1 MLSLSSHLRQ
11 SRTAIVRTALRR
23 RHVNNNC
30 SNNTAAAATTTSII
44 GKSSWNDCGG
54 TDIGYNYNSN
64 RWNSSSSSLLSSSA
78 SVMSSNN
85 QEEDDTNNNRHTNF
99 TTLEIPSLSSSLSS
113 SSSHS
118 NLNVT
123 YDEAQSMTNEQIYQK
138 LNELYSVLLTKV
150 PKGFENF
157 LPRNARTGNS
167 GDDNDGEDNK
177 NDNDDDDTKSSNNKE
192 AKAKKS
198 STKKTSKSSKSG
210 GFGSS
215 SNNKRNNEEEQR
227 KKKKKKEDEDMQ
239 QQLIGTTILL
249 IMVLMARSL
258 FEDENGNSA
267 LNGGSDGPEV
277 TWHDFYNYMLTEGDV
292 ERIVVVNKKTA
303 RVYLRPGSRGVP
315 ISASGGNNNNR
326 GGGQFMRQARNAMG
340 LPNSATRGGSG
351 GSVGGGG
358 AHGIDEAWD
367 DGTVM
372 EMNGNGGPNDN
383 TSSMLPSSLGSFG
396 GGSGGNT
403 MRHQQHQHQLV
414 YHFTIGS
421 VESFEDKL
429 TASQQELGISPRDY
443 VPVQYASETNWVLEL
458 IKSAP
463 AIFLIGITA
472 YMLRGMGGMPGSGGG
487 GRGGMGGM
495 FSMGKSNAKL
505 IKKEDVTVTFKDVAG
520 CKEAKREIMEFV
532 DFLQDA
538 TQFTKLGAKIP
549 KGALLTG
556 PPGTGKT
563 LLAKAVAGEAN
574 VPFYSISGSDFLE
587 MFVGV
592 GPSRVRDLFKEA
604 RANAPCIVFID
615 EIDAVGRQRGRGG
628 FGGGNDER
636 ENTLNQL
643 LVEMDGFS
651 PSTGVVVLAGTNRVD
666 ILDKALTRPGRF
678 DRQIT
683 VDLPDLKGRKEVFLI
698 HLDGIKLDGE
708 AEDVAGRLAG
718 LTPGFAGADIANVC
732 NEAAIVAARRKGDS
746 VTMEDFEKATDRI
759 VGGLESNKIMS
770 DDEKS
775 IVAHHEAGHAVAG
788 WFLEHADP
796 LMKVTIIPRS
806 NGALGYAQYLP
817 KEVFLRTED
826 QIMHIVKMALAG
838 RAAEEVFFGRVT
850 TGASD
855 DLRRVTQLVYS
866 TIQVYGMN
874 SRVGQLA
881 FPKDQNEMPG
891 EQKPYSDAT
900 AEAMD
905 EEARTIVAEAYR
917 QTVELITEKKN
928 EVEAI
933 AKLLLEKETITN
945 DDVVDAIGERPFKGH
960 SVYDEFVSQ
969 RKTNKA
975 EKEAKEKEEEEGKAD
990 EKDEDEGNDGLT
1002 PGLAL

>member
-1 MLSLSSHLRQ
+1 MYLRQPHTAIIRAVSRQRYNNVLLQQLSTLSSTIDDINEENQ
-11 SRTAIVRTALRR
+11 KVR
-23 RHVNNNC
+23 C
-30 SNNTAAAATTTSII
+30 
-44 GKSSWNDCGG
+44 
-54 TDIGYNYNSN
+54 YN
-64 RWNSSSSSLLSSSA
+64 SSA
-78 SVMSSNN
+78 SQQALASSLILSDYDREKSKSHQQHNN
-85 QEEDDTNNNRHTNF
+85 VRWSSTLLPSASSISTDQDNRHTNSN
-99 TTLEIPSLSSSLSS
+99 PSNNSNSSAA
-113 SSSHS
+113 
-118 NLNVT
+118 NLNIT
-123 YDEAQSMTNEQIYQK
+123 YEEANKLTNEQILQK
-138 LNELYSVLLTKV
+138 LNELYTLLLTKV

-157 LPRNARTGNS
+157 LPKGARTGGDNS
-167 GDDNDGEDNK
+167 SGGDDNDN
-177 NDNDDDDTKSSNNKE
+177 NDDKNSDKDTKSSSDK
-192 AKAKKS
+192 KDTSKKS
-198 STKKTSKSSKSG
+198 DSKKKKKKTFNSSGG
-210 GFGSS
+210 GFGNN
-215 SNNKRNNEEEQR
+215 NNK
-227 KKKKKKEDEDMQ
+227 KKQQQDRKKKEDEDMQ
-239 QQLIGTTILL
+239 SQLIGTTALL
-249 IMVLMARSL
+249 IAVLMARSI
-258 FEDENGNSA
+258 FDDDV
-267 LNGGSDGPEV
+267 NGGGALGVGNDGPEV
-277 TWHDFYNYMLTEGDV
+277 TWSDFYNYMLTEGDV
-292 ERIVVVNKKTA
+292 DRIVVVNKKTA
-303 RVYLRPGSRGVP
+303 RVYLRHGARGVP
-315 ISASGGNNNNR
+315 ISASHQNSR
-326 GGGQFMRQARNAMG
+326 GGMLMRQARSAMG
-340 LPNSATRGGSG
+340 MPNNKGGSDSSG
-351 GSVGGGG
+351 VGG
-358 AHGIDEAWD
+358 DESWD

-372 EMNGNGGPNDN
+372 DMNSPNTN
-383 TSSMLPSSLGSFG
+383 NNQSSSFG
-396 GGSGGNT
+396 ST
-403 MRHQQHQHQLV
+403 PTARQLQQQQHQLV
-414 YHFTIGS
+414 YHFNIGS

-429 TASQQELGISPRDY
+429 THSQQELGISPRDY
-443 VPVQYASETNWVLEL
+443 VPVQYASETNWLIEL

-472 YMLRGMGGMPGSGGG
+472 YMLRGMAGGGMPGGGGAG
-487 GRGGMGGM
+487 GRGGIGGM
-495 FSMGKSNAKL
+495 FSMGKSTAKL
-505 IKKEDVTVTFKDVAG
+505 IKKEDISVTFKDVAG
-520 CKEAKREIMEFV
+520 CMEAKKEIMEFV

-574 VPFYSISGSDFLE
+574 VPFYTISGSDFLE

-628 FGGGNDER
+628 MGGGNDER

-651 PSTGVVVLAGTNRVD
+651 TSTGVVVLAGTNRVD

-698 HLDGIKLDGE
+698 HLNGIALDGE
-708 AEDVAGRLAG
+708 PETVAGRLAG

-905 EEARTIVAEAYR
+905 EEARSIVEEAYR
-917 QTVELITEKKN
+917 QTVELITDKKA
-928 EVEAI
+928 EVEAL

-960 SVYDEFVSQ
+960 SVYDEFVTQ
-969 RKTNKA
+969 RNTNKA
-975 EKEAKEKEEEEGKAD
+975 EKEAKEEEQEEEEEVKEEE
-990 EKDEDEGNDGLT
+990 KDQDEGGLP
-1002 PGLAL
+1002 PGLVL